1 MNYNYNKTQS
11 TEYREFFYLL
21 LLLLFGGMGV
31 GVEGLIFFSS
41 ICALGQISKCSYS
54 SRACPDLITHVS
66 RVIGGY
72 IVINFKYHNIIITL
86 LYK

>member
-1 MNYNYNKTQS
+1 M
-11 TEYREFFYLL
+11 
-21 LLLLFGGMGV
+21 

-54 SRACPDLITHVS
+54 SRACPDLITHIS

-72 IVINFKYHNIIITL
+72 IAINFKYHNNNITV
-86 LYK
+86 